1 MNAAWEDAIR
11 RGDVEGV
18 RDLLDRGADVDSRDR
33 HGQTALMLAA
43 HAGRRAVIE
52 ELLARR
58 ANLNAT
64 AKYGL
69 SALMLAIVAG
79 HTEVARLLAD
89 AGADLSLR
97 GTGAPGFAG
106 KTACDL
112 AVERQMLELSA
123 VLKPA
128 AGTR

>member
-1 MNAAWEDAIR
+1 
-11 RGDVEGV
+11 
-18 RDLLDRGADVDSRDR
+18 
-33 HGQTALMLAA
+33 
-43 HAGRRAVIE
+43 
-52 ELLARR
+52 
-58 ANLNAT
+58 
-64 AKYGL
+64 
-69 SALMLAIVAG
+69 MLAIVAG
-79 HTEVARLLAD
+79 HSDVAGLLAD
-89 AGADLSLR
+89 AGTDLGLR